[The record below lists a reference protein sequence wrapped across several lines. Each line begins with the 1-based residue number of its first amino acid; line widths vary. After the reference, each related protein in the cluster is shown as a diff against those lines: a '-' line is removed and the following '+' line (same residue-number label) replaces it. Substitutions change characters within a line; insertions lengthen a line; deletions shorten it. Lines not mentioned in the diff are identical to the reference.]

1 MAKRFLAGGSSIGR
15 INLTTPRLLHQVS
28 YDDRTVPESKPPP
41 PLAPCARYRARISFL
56 QNEAKNSEK
65 AHAGRDD
72 VTRPTPFSGANIARR
87 PVVALEA
94 VFPISRGH
102 GGPTP
107 VDIAPCIGN

>member
-65 AHAGRDD
+65 AHAGR
-72 VTRPTPFSGANIARR
+72 G
-87 PVVALEA
+87 
-94 VFPISRGH
+94 
-102 GGPTP
+102 
-107 VDIAPCIGN
+107 